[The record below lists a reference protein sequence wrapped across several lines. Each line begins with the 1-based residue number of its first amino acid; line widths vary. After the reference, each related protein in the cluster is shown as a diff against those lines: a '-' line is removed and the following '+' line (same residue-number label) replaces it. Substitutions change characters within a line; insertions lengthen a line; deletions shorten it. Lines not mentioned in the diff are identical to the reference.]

1 MAVTMLIGN
10 TDKVPTSIFD
20 TGQSMASLIANQFNE
35 AHGLKL
41 SSLIAIALVL
51 FLITAIIN
59 GIVKIILNK
68 KRA

>member
-1 MAVTMLIGN
+1 MCIR
-10 TDKVPTSIFD
+10 DR
-20 TGQSMASLIANQFNE
+20 FNE

>member
-1 MAVTMLIGN
+1 VTMLIGN
-10 TDKVPTSIFD
+10 TDKVPTSLFD

-68 KRA
+68 QRA